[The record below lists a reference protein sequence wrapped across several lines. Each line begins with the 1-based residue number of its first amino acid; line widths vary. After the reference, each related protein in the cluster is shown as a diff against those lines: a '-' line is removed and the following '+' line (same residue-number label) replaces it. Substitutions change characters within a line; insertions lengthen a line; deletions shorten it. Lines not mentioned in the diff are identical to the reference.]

1 MLSSKITTTFVK
13 SLIASQFPEWMH
25 LPVSPVKHGGHD
37 NRTFHLG
44 DQMLV
49 RMPSGEEYAPKVVK
63 EQFWL
68 PRLAPQLPLPI
79 PEPLAMGEP
88 GEGYPWKWSIYR
100 WMEGEP
106 ASIARIENLEE
117 FAEDLAKF
125 LIAFQS
131 IDTAGGPVPYDD
143 TSRGGPISIYDEET
157 RQSIEILRNKIDT
170 KAATK
175 VWETALETTWS
186 NPPVWVHGDVALGN
200 LLVKNGRLSSVIDF
214 GGLVAGDPACDLV
227 INWTF
232 FKGKSREV
240 FRERLKFDEGTW
252 ARGRAWALW
261 KALIVASGDCENPGN
276 YESKRCWEV
285 IAETLEGW

>member
-1 MLSSKITTTFVK
+1 MFSIEITTTLVK
-13 SLIASQFPEWMH
+13 CLISSQFPEWMY
-25 LPVSPVKHGGHD
+25 LPISPVKHGGHD

-68 PRLAPQLPLPI
+68 PRLAPHLPLPI

-88 GEGYPWKWSIYR
+88 GEGYSWKWSIYR

-106 ASIARIENLEE
+106 AACVKIASLEK
-117 FAEDLAKF
+117 FAEDLAAF
-125 LIAFQS
+125 LVAFQK
-131 IDTAGGPVPYDD
+131 IDTTGGPVPYED

-157 RQSIEILRNKIDT
+157 RKAIKILENKIDA
-170 KAATK
+170 KAATS

-186 NPPVWVHGDVALGN
+186 SAPVWVHGDVALGN
-200 LLVKNGRLSSVIDF
+200 LLVKNGWLSSVIDF
-214 GGLVAGDPACDLV
+214 GGLVTGDPACDLV
-227 INWTF
+227 IAWTF

-240 FRERLKFDEGTW
+240 FRELLKFDEGTW

-261 KALIVASGDCENPGN
+261 KALIVASRVSENPGN
-276 YESKRCWEV
+276 YESQRCWKV
-285 IAETLEGW
+285 IAETLEGS